1 MREQKNKEEKN
12 YIFGIHAII
21 ETIKAGK
28 TIDKLFIQK
37 GLHNDAFAELW
48 KLVRLRR
55 VNYKHVPLEKINR
68 LTKKNHQGVF
78 AFLSPIDF
86 HKIEDIIPRLYEE
99 GKNPLILVMDRI
111 TDVRNFGAIAR
122 TAECVGAHTILIPEL
137 NSAAINADAAKTSS
151 GALHRIPVS
160 RTWNL
165 KLSLQLMKDS
175 GIQIIGC
182 TEKTQDTIYN
192 ADFTKPTAIIL
203 GSGNDEIASG
213 DQYRRENLRRSIAL
227 NCDLE
232 EGTVIKEEHLTMLRP
247 PVGFSWDDK
256 YLILGKKTKISLKK
270 RQILKQDH
278 FQ

>member
-1 MREQKNKEEKN
+1 MNKEEKN

-86 HKIEDIIPRLYEE
+86 HKIEDVIPRIYEE

-137 NSAAINADAAKTSS
+137 NSAAINADAVKTSS
-151 GALHRIPVS
+151 GALHRIQVS

-203 GSGNDEIASG
+203 GSEEDGISPE
-213 DQYRRENLRRSIAL
+213 LL
-227 NCDLE
+227 KMCD
-232 EGTVIKEEHLTMLRP
+232 M
-247 PVGFSWDDK
+247 
-256 YLILGKKTKISLKK
+256 KTKIPINGKISSLNVSVATGVICYELL
-270 RQILKQDH
+270 RQRN
-278 FQ
+278 